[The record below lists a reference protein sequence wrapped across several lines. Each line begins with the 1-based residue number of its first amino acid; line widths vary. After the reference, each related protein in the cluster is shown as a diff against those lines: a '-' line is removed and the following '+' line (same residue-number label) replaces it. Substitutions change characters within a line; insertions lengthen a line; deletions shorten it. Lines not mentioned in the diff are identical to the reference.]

1 MKIAMQEGVSFI
13 LGHFNEPIFPRR
25 IFTPIHKQI
34 RIDDI
39 SEVYRYFKE
48 SKFID
53 CRISAYRY
61 REQWGILLLG
71 QNVEIVFIDLDLNR
85 FKSKQ
90 ALDRALKKTLKNI
103 KEKLSCPDAN
113 PTVLSSGSGGYHVI
127 QPVKSIDL
135 NREDYFTKW
144 SLDPNKECIRF
155 LESYLSNYKA
165 DPNHYNNVSFNNC
178 LLRVPGSINSKTKAE
193 VKILQKWNNVRP
205 DIKYLYG
212 DFLAYLVDKNN
223 VKEPSKRRVN
233 NSCNWIEYC
242 NRGRLH

>member
-1 MKIAMQEGVSFI
+1 MR
-13 LGHFNEPIFPRR
+13 LLEP
-25 IFTPIHKQI
+25 
-34 RIDDI
+34 
-39 SEVYRYFKE
+39 
-48 SKFID
+48 
-53 CRISAYRY
+53 
-61 REQWGILLLG
+61 
-71 QNVEIVFIDLDLNR
+71 DLDR

-103 KEKLSCPDAN
+103 KEKLACPDAN

-135 NREDYFTKW
+135 NREDYFTKR

-155 LESYLSNYKA
+155 LESYLSNDKA

-178 LLRVPGSINSKTKAE
+178 LLRVPGSINSKTNAE
-193 VKILQKWNNVRP
+193 VKILQKWNGVRP

-223 VKEPSKRRVN
+223 IIHKKASKRGVSG
-233 NSCNWIEYC
+233 SCNWIEYC
-242 NRGRLH
+242 KKGSSK